1 MDKETFKQNLI
12 KEIQATDNNE
22 LLEAI
27 YWLLALDSD
36 EFQSITLS
44 EQEKRSITK
53 GREDIRNGNAL
64 TEEQANNEID
74 EWLKE

>member
-36 EFQSITLS
+36 EFESITLS

>member
-1 MDKETFKQNLI
+1 MDKATFKQNLI

-22 LLEAI
+22 VLEAI
-27 YWLLALDSD
+27 YRLLALDSD
-36 EFQSITLS
+36 EFKFINLSEEEKQSIN
-44 EQEKRSITK
+44 K
-53 GREDIRNGNAL
+53 GREDIKNGNAL